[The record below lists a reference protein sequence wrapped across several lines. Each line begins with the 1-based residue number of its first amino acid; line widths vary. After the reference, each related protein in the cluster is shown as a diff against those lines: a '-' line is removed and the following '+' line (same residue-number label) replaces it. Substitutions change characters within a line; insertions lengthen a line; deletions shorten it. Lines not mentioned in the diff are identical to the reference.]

1 MPLKLRPTGLGSG
14 IDKDRPDFSI
24 ELWRV
29 NSPVSQLARRTRVRK

>member
-14 IDKDRPDFSI
+14 IDKDRPDYTV

-29 NSPVSQLARRTRVRK
+29 NSPFRLLQAAA